1 MDESKSYRWL
11 KACGKVVP
19 MTDAAAPSLDSLLR
33 EVADQLAAAGIEQA
47 RIDAEVMLAHVLGES
62 RGRLQALAIMGKRPA
77 PEQVAR
83 LRAMADERADR
94 VPLQHLTGRAP
105 FRRIE
110 LSVGPGVFVPRPET
124 ETVVDCALAELERTL
139 ALPERAGTEA
149 PIVVDFCTG
158 SGTIALAIANEVP
171 DAQVWAVEK
180 SVEAHAWATRNVA
193 EWGDGR
199 VTLVQGDVSA
209 LDPEIFEPLMG
220 RVDLLVSNPPY
231 VPSGMIPKDPEVRDH
246 DPELALYSGEDGL
259 DLIRVIARIGRGLVH
274 DGGSLVLEHA
284 EHQGEAIRAI
294 LTAAGWHD
302 AATHEDL
309 TGRDRTTLARR

>member
-1 MDESKSYRWL
+1 
-11 KACGKVVP
+11 
-19 MTDAAAPSLDSLLR
+19 MTDATSPTVDQLLR
-33 EVADQLAAAGIEQA
+33 EVTDQLSGAGIEQA
-47 RIDAEVMLAHVLGES
+47 RIDAEVLLAHVLGES
-62 RGRLQALAIMGKRPA
+62 RGRIQALAIMGKRPTST
-77 PEQVAR
+77 EVAR

-139 ALPERAGTEA
+139 ALPGRLGAGT
-149 PIVVDFCTG
+149 PKVVDFCTG

-171 DAQVWAVEK
+171 DARIWAVEK
-180 SVEAHAWATRNVA
+180 SVEAHAWAARNVA
-193 EWGDGR
+193 EWGDER
-199 VTLVQGDVSA
+199 VTLVRGDISA
-209 LDPEIFEPLMG
+209 LDPQIFSPLG
-220 RVDLLVSNPPY
+220 GQVDLLVSNPPY

-259 DLIRVIARIGRGLVH
+259 DLIRLIARIGRGLVRE
-274 DGGSLVLEHA
+274 GGALVLEHA
-284 EHQGEAIRAI
+284 EHQGEAIRA
-294 LTAAGWHD
+294 LVTTAGWHE
-302 AATHEDL
+302 AVTYQDL